1 MRIPV
6 ERLIGSVLVIG
17 LAGLSLATTAQAQ
30 SQSAAGYGTGLGIA
44 PQGYGFGLG
53 SGVPGVMAVPTYPMT
68 GAGQGAGTN
77 PAVAD
82 PLGLGFVYGPAIP
95 MTPGQAGL
103 FMLSAQQRMFGL
115 GNGQISGTRPGG
127 EIDARSART
136 GRSPASAAGSHLTA
150 AHTRNSNIPG
160 GQAARFFNRGMAST
174 PSSQPY
180 YKRQM
185 RYFPQTTQ

>member
-1 MRIPV
+1 MRTPV
-6 ERLIGSVLVIG
+6 KRFLGSVLIVG
-17 LAGLSLATTAQAQ
+17 LAGLSLARSSQAQ
-30 SQSAAGYGTGLGIA
+30 SQSAAGGATGLGIV

-53 SGVPGVMAVPTYPMT
+53 SGVPGVMAVPTYPMA
-68 GAGQGAGTN
+68 GAGRGTGMS
-77 PAVAD
+77 PAVTD
-82 PLGLGFVYGPAIP
+82 PLGLGYVYGPAIP

-103 FMLSAQQRMFGL
+103 FMLSAQQRMLGL

-127 EIDARSART
+127 ELDPRSARN
-136 GRSPASAAGSHLTA
+136 GRTSASGAGSHLTA

-160 GQAARFFNRGMAST
+160 GQAARFFNRSAASS

-180 YKRQM
+180 YRRQM